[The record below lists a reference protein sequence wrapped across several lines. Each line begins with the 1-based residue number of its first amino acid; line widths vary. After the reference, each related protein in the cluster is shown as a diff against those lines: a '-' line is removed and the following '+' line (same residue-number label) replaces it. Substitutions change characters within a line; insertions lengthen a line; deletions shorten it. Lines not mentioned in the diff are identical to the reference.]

1 MQLAGMT
8 DSQAET
14 RETVDIDAR
23 GLKCP
28 WPALRL
34 ARMMRQE
41 RSVVIV
47 ADDPIAP
54 AEIAALAGDHG
65 WTVTEIQTPLG
76 HGWRVS
82 R

>member
-1 MQLAGMT
+1 MA
-8 DSQAET
+8 DSGGSDA
-14 RETVDIDAR
+14 RAVDIDAR

-34 ARMMRQE
+34 ARAMRQTD
-41 RSVVIV
+41 RAVIV

-54 AEIAALAGDHG
+54 AEIASLAGEQG
-65 WTVTEIQTPLG
+65 WAVDAIETRIGP
-76 HGWRVS
+76 GWRVS

>member
-1 MQLAGMT
+1 M
-8 DSQAET
+8 SAE
-14 RETVDIDAR
+14 RNRPNDVDIDAR

-34 ARMMRQE
+34 ARAMRDQD
-41 RSVVIV
+41 SVTIV

-54 AEIAALAGDHG
+54 SEIAALSA
-65 WTVTEIQTPLG
+65 ER
-76 HGWRVS
+76 GWRSEEITSEIGNGWRIS

>member
-1 MQLAGMT
+1 MT
-8 DSQAET
+8 AERDSSDN
-14 RETVDIDAR
+14 VDIDAR

-34 ARMMRQE
+34 ARAMRDID
-41 RSVVIV
+41 SVAIV

-54 AEIAALAGDHG
+54 SEIAALASEND
-65 WTVTEIQTPLG
+65 WKIEEIATQIG
-76 HGWRVS
+76 NGWRVS

>member
-1 MQLAGMT
+1 M
-8 DSQAET
+8 SAE
-14 RETVDIDAR
+14 RDGPNAVDIDAR

-34 ARMMRQE
+34 ARAMRDE
-41 RSVVIV
+41 DSVTIV

-54 AEIAALAGDHG
+54 SEIAALSAERG
-65 WTVTEIQTPLG
+65 WQSEEISSEIG
-76 HGWRVS
+76 GGWRIS

>member
-1 MQLAGMT
+1 MPDAAAIG
-8 DSQAET
+8 SSA
-14 RETVDIDAR
+14 VDIDAR

-34 ARMMRQE
+34 ARTMRDSE
-41 RSVVIV
+41 AAIIV

-54 AEIAALAGDHG
+54 SELAALADERG
-65 WTVTEIQTPLG
+65 WRIDALETEIGP
-76 HGWRVS
+76 GWRVS

>member
-1 MQLAGMT
+1 MT
-8 DSQAET
+8 NSNAADWVVA
-14 RETVDIDAR
+14 DIDAR

-34 ARMMRQE
+34 ASAMRQATHA
-41 RSVVIV
+41 VIV

-54 AEIAALAGDHG
+54 SEIAALAAEHG
-65 WTVTEIQTPLG
+65 WAVEELETQLG
-76 HGWRVS
+76 MGWRIS

>member
-1 MQLAGMT
+1 MAMA
-8 DSQAET
+8 DN
-14 RETVDIDAR
+14 VDIDAR

-34 ARMMRQE
+34 ARAMRMMKA
-41 RSVVIV
+41 VVIV

-54 AEIAALAGDHG
+54 AEIAALAEERG
-65 WTVTEIQTPLG
+65 WAVADLDTEIGL
-76 HGWRVS
+76 GWRIS

>member
-1 MQLAGMT
+1 MMPEMIGSEPLPGA
-8 DSQAET
+8 A
-14 RETVDIDAR
+14 VDIDAR

-34 ARMMRQE
+34 ARAMRQV
-41 RSVVIV
+41 SGAVIV

-54 AEIAALAGDHG
+54 AEIAALAGEHG
-65 WTVTEIQTPLG
+65 WIVEELHTQLG
-76 HGWRVS
+76 VGWRIS

>member
-1 MQLAGMT
+1 MMSADEPLSA
-8 DSQAET
+8 SA
-14 RETVDIDAR
+14 VDIDAR

-34 ARMMRQE
+34 ARAMRG
-41 RSVVIV
+41 SVEAVIV

-54 AEIAALAGDHG
+54 AEIAALADEHG
-65 WTVTEIQTPLG
+65 WTVDLLESELG
-76 HGWRVS
+76 PTWRIS

>member
-1 MQLAGMT
+1 MT
-8 DSQAET
+8 AECDSNED
-14 RETVDIDAR
+14 VDIDAR

-34 ARMMRQE
+34 ARAMRGTDHLT
-41 RSVVIV
+41 IV

-54 AEIAALAGDHG
+54 SEIAALATENG
-65 WTVTEIQTPLG
+65 WQIKKVSTQIGE
-76 HGWRVS
+76 GWQIS